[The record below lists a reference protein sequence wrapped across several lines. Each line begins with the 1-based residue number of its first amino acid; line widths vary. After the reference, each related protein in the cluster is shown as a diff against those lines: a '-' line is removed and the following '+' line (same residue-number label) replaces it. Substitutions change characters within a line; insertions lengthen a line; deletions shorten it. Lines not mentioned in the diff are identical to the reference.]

1 MMYKIPP
8 LKCYAFHKQIEILLK
23 TENFPMLNK

>member
-1 MMYKIPP
+1 MYKIPP

-23 TENFPMLNK
+23 TENFHMLNK

>member
-1 MMYKIPP
+1 MMYKMPP

-23 TENFPMLNK
+23 TENFPMLNE